1 METINFKVD
10 VEKAGIRI
18 DRYLADV
25 CLDFS
30 RSYLQKLLKDQMVS
44 VSGTSG
50 AGYAAARYQTGRDP
64 S

>member
-30 RSYLQKLLKDQMVS
+30 RNFSKTRWFLQMAK
-44 VSGTSG
+44 
-50 AGYAAARYQTGRDP
+50 
-64 S
+64 